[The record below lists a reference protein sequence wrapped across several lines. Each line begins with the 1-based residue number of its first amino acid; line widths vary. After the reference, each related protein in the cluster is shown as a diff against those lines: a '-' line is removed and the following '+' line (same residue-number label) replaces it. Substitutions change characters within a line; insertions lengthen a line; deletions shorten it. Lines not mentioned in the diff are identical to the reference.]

1 VTLSQ
6 PIKDPIM
13 AIVSLGSAAIPITYN
28 FNSPFTIV
36 SQGAGFWGNGPLT
49 QLPGNI
55 LSGAE
60 GHGTIQ
66 FIGTFSTF
74 SWTVPTTETWHG
86 FTFGIRTTTA
96 LEPNPTAS
104 IVNVTANEGNAGNTP
119 FTFDVTLSAASG
131 SPVTIDYATANGS
144 AIAGTDYVAASG
156 TLTFPVGV
164 TSQPITV
171 NVIGDTQVEPNRTFF
186 VNLSNAT
193 GATILTTQATGTIVD
208 DDVAV
213 ALPIQVPAL
222 AEWALALAVTLLG
235 GIGLIAMRRRK
246 GR

>member
-36 SQGAGFWGNGPLT
+36 SQGAGYWGNGPLT

-104 IVNVTANEGNAGNTP
+104 IANVTANEGNAGNTP
-119 FTFDVTLSAASG
+119 FTFNVTLSAPSG

-144 AIAGTDYVAASG
+144 AIAGTDYAATSG

-171 NVIGDTQVEPNRTFF
+171 NVFGDTLVEPNRTFF

-193 GATILTTQATGTIVD
+193 GATIVTAQATGTIVD
-208 DDVAV
+208 DDVAA
-213 ALPIQVPAL
+213 ALPIQVPTL

-235 GIGLIAMRRRK
+235 GIGLIAIRRR
-246 GR
+246 